1 MRRDNG
7 YLKRSI
13 KNFLWDHKLLHYAS
27 SLSFHTILALIPIL
41 LISLYIF
48 TKLPIFTKYYENL
61 TNFIFSFLMPVHH
74 DVVFENIEIFLSN
87 TAGLGFIG
95 IVFILYVS
103 IMFFDDFEYV
113 INKIFKRKPRG
124 FLHSISIY
132 LVLTL
137 LIPLGMSLSIFLSI
151 KANIFLKSYKYIG
164 SFDALTI
171 SSFLIIWALFF
182 IIYFISPNAKV
193 YAQTAFISSFF
204 ASAIW
209 YISKTIFVFYVTIN
223 KTYTTIYG
231 SFSTIMLFL
240 IWIYLSWIIFL
251 FGAKLCYNLNES
263 KKKKIRKQ
271 NHVDE
276 AFLKY
281 TSDGEKDIDK

>member
-1 MRRDNG
+1 MKRSRDP
-7 YLKRSI
+7 LKRSL

-48 TKLPIFTKYYENL
+48 TQLPIFVEYYQGL
-61 TNFIFSFLMPVHH
+61 TDFIFSSLMPVHH
-74 DVVFENIEIFLSN
+74 DIVFENIEKFLSN
-87 TAGLGFIG
+87 TASLGFIG
-95 IVFILYVS
+95 VIFVLYVS

-113 INKIFKRKPRG
+113 INKIFKKKPRD

-132 LVLTL
+132 LVLTIF
-137 LIPLGMSLSIFLSI
+137 IPLGLIVSIFLSV
-151 KANIFLKSYKYIG
+151 KTNLLLKSYQYTGWI
-164 SFDALTI
+164 DTLTI
-171 SSFLIIWALFF
+171 SSYLIIWALFF
-182 IIYFISPNAKV
+182 IIYIISPNDKV
-193 YAQTAFISSFF
+193 YFKSAFLSSLL
-204 ASAIW
+204 ASSIW
-209 YISKTIFVFYVTIN
+209 YSSKTIFVFYVTIN

-251 FGAKLCYNLNES
+251 FGAKLCYNLNVS
-263 KKKKIRKQ
+263 QKKKIHSQ
-271 NHVDE
+271 NHINE

-281 TSDGEKDIDK
+281 TDDRSKEIDE